1 MRQKRSG
8 GTNAVVAAGMGTAV
22 AVVLSMLGLYI
33 PIISTAVFLMIP
45 LPIAYIGLTHGARWS
60 VLSAAAA
67 LLLDSVLFGVF
78 SGAFLCAI
86 FTCLGV
92 ALGVCY
98 RRRARPA
105 ATLFAGAGA
114 VLVAFSLQILF
125 GIYVLGMDTSILD
138 GTFMETIRASTEE
151 ILPQFYSGETLAAA
165 QAGMEQTYEML
176 RKSVLFIAAT
186 VCVIYSWAAMTLS
199 KYIFLR
205 MGYKNIPVLPPVSRW
220 ELPVQSVYLYLI
232 FFGLGYLY
240 PEDPANNFLY
250 NLQMMCHFVFW
261 LRGLAF
267 LWWLPVRFPVMKSLR
282 WFIAGGAF
290 FLPFLQQAMVVMGL
304 FDLLFRYRKKKNYE

>member
-1 MRQKRSG
+1 
-8 GTNAVVAAGMGTAV
+8 
-22 AVVLSMLGLYI
+22 
-33 PIISTAVFLMIP
+33 
-45 LPIAYIGLTHGARWS
+45 
-60 VLSAAAA
+60 
-67 LLLDSVLFGVF
+67 
-78 SGAFLCAI
+78 
-86 FTCLGV
+86 
-92 ALGVCY
+92 
-98 RRRARPA
+98 
-105 ATLFAGAGA
+105 
-114 VLVAFSLQILF
+114 
-125 GIYVLGMDTSILD
+125 
-138 GTFMETIRASTEE
+138 METIRASTEE

-261 LRGLAF
+261 LQGLAF